1 MIGPVLF
8 KRQRGFY
15 LLWRDGE
22 GADPQITKLLT
33 ELFNKYSSLSVCAF
47 EGRHLV
53 SAVSTGLAGH
63 QLILVSLGEPKA
75 LYTAYLFI
83 SKLKGELQ
91 Y

>member
-8 KRQRGFY
+8 KRQRDFY

-47 EGRHLV
+47 EGWHLV
-53 SAVSTGLAGH
+53 SAVSTGPAGH